1 MKTVYLNI
9 IRSYLTSK
17 SLSTVAKEKITYG
30 DLVKAMFEGGPKL
43 AIGVKGGAIS
53 LESITTNYPNIVIVK
68 RWPDVVNV
76 NYLEPDSGPQ
86 FHTLQPAIIN
96 WKD

>member
-1 MKTVYLNI
+1 MKTVYLNT
-9 IRSYLTSK
+9 IRAYLARAGQKTGK
-17 SLSTVAKEKITYG
+17 GTYG

-43 AIGVKGGAIS
+43 AIGVKGGSIS
-53 LESITTNYPNIVIVK
+53 LESLTTNCPNIVIVK

-76 NYLEPDSGPQ
+76 NYLEPDNGPQ